1 MKNYYI
7 AIGIYLFGFIIFTF
21 SMEILGVGNFLLEMF
36 DKGQQKLIETG
47 GEDFLVRSSK
57 NFQRVNENIKISD
70 SKTELKP
77 ENSKKPLKL
86 SKEELG
92 RHSWALLHSIAASF
106 PTVPTEEEKKMIN
119 KFLFSFAQVYP
130 CKICGKHFNEM
141 LQKFPIENKSREE
154 FVLYLC
160 NLHNKVNKRLGKQEY
175 DCKKT
180 FEIWGGDCGCS
191 VDN

>member
-1 MKNYYI
+1 
-7 AIGIYLFGFIIFTF
+7 
-21 SMEILGVGNFLLEMF
+21 MEILGVGNFLLEMF